1 MTMRKDDGWRM
12 PRRTPIT
19 RKEVDRALAAEAA
32 RAAHEHH
39 ARAVWYDLAHD
50 AVVLLLR
57 DGRVFG
63 AERARIPSLAEAT
76 PRQCRTLQ
84 VTEDGALLVSPACDL
99 HGLVT
104 RLLEGSP
111 AALRRSAA
119 RSAGATTSAAK
130 TAAARRTG
138 ASVVGRGRRRRFA
151 NVDLS
156 SACCQY
162 CCNKAARDRSCTADS
177 STR

>member
-1 MTMRKDDGWRM
+1 M
-12 PRRTPIT
+12 PRRTPIA

-39 ARAVWYDLAHD
+39 ARAIWYDLAHD

-57 DGRVFG
+57 GSRVFG
-63 AERARIPSLAEAT
+63 AGRARIPSLAEAT
-76 PRQCRTLQ
+76 PRQLRTLQ
-84 VTEDGALLVSPACDL
+84 VTEGGALLVLPACDL
-99 HGLVT
+99 HIAVDGLVI

-130 TAAARRTG
+130 TAAARRN
-138 ASVVGRGRRRRFA
+138 GRLGGRPR
-151 NVDLS
+151 
-156 SACCQY
+156 
-162 CCNKAARDRSCTADS
+162 KAA
-177 STR
+177 